1 MNAIQSIREKIM
13 TLKYPSD
20 IQGIGKKISG
30 IGFFPGGNGTIN
42 LEEMPNDKPFMIL
55 GQDQDNV
62 IGFEKTINAKGGN
75 ETYSSTWRN
84 MLVLLKESGIK
95 ENDCFF
101 TNFLMGIRKN
111 DSNVGT
117 SPAFMH
123 PDFLAACADIF
134 IDQLKMQRPK
144 GIICLGLR
152 PFQLLGLV
160 SRTILLKNIG
170 MTTFR
175 DIDIRETSLLKGIE
189 FEQFPGFKT
198 NVAVIYHP
206 SYRKLNAKNRNYN
219 NTEGNKAE
227 IVLLNDLKS
236 TIN

>member
-1 MNAIQSIREKIM
+1 MYTIQSIREKIM
-13 TLKYPSD
+13 ALKYPSN
-20 IQGIGKKISG
+20 IQRRGKEISG

-55 GQDQDNV
+55 GQDQDN
-62 IGFEKTINAKGGN
+62 ITGFQKTINSKDGN
-75 ETYSSTWRN
+75 EIYSSTWRN
-84 MLVLLKESGIK
+84 MRNLLESSGID

-117 SPAFMH
+117 SPAFMY

-134 IDQLKMQRPK
+134 IDQLKMQMPK
-144 GIICLGLR
+144 GIICLGLI

-160 SRTILLKNIG
+160 SRTLLLKNVG
-170 MTTFR
+170 MTAFR
-175 DIDIRETSLLKGIE
+175 DIDIRETSLLEGIE

-219 NTEGNKAE
+219 NTEGDKAE

-236 TIN
+236 IIN